1 MRVSQLVLTAALATL
16 AAASPAISQD
26 WPSKPI
32 RLIVGFPP
40 GALPDVLGRMVAER
54 MTVGLKQAVIVE
66 NRPGAAGTIA
76 GNFVA
81 RSPNDGYTLL
91 GGVAANLAV
100 APHLMSSAQYVPT
113 KDFAPIGLIQ
123 RSPYFIVA
131 AADVPVQNLKELV
144 AYAKSNPDKL
154 NFITPGVGT
163 PHHLTWE
170 LIMLQTGV
178 KMVHVPGQAAQMIS
192 ETITGRTQLF
202 MDSATSTMVSNVKSG
217 KLKMIGMTGDK
228 RMADHSAV
236 ATAREQGLEGIVS
249 HAYNGLVAPAGTP
262 ASVIQRLN
270 SELNL
275 VLVRP
280 EILERLRM
288 EGVPT
293 EQGVAST
300 PEHFGALIA
309 SEYTR
314 WGKVIKDARIT
325 IN

>member
-1 MRVSQLVLTAALATL
+1 MMKTLLAALCALFATAVL
-16 AAASPAISQD
+16 GQE
-26 WPSKPI
+26 WPTKPI
-32 RLIVGFPP
+32 RMIVGFPP

-54 MTVGLKQAVIVE
+54 MTAGFKQAVIVE
-66 NRPGAAGTIA
+66 NRPGAAGVIA

-81 RSPNDGYTLL
+81 KAPADGYTLL
-91 GGVAANLAV
+91 VGVAANLAV

-131 AADVPVQNLKELV
+131 AADLPVASIRELLS
-144 AYAKSNPDKL
+144 YAASNPGKL

-170 LIMLQTGV
+170 LIMMQTGA

-192 ETITGRTQLF
+192 ETITGRTHLF
-202 MDSATSTMVSNVKSG
+202 MDSATSVMASNVKAG
-217 KLKMIGMTGDK
+217 KLKIIGMTGDR
-228 RMADHSAV
+228 RMADYPTV
-236 ATAREQGLEGIVS
+236 PTAREQGLDGIVS

-262 ASVIQRLN
+262 DAVLKRLN
-270 SELNL
+270 AELNT
-275 VLVRP
+275 VLARP
-280 EILERLRM
+280 EIVERLKA

-293 EQGVAST
+293 EQGVGST
-300 PEHFGALIA
+300 PEQFGALISA
-309 SEYTR
+309 EYAR
-314 WGKVIKDARIT
+314 WGKVIRDARIT